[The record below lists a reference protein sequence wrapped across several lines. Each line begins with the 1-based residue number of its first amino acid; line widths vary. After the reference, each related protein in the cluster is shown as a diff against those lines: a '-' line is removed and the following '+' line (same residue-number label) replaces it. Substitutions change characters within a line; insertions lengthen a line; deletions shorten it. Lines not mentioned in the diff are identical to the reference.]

1 MHLVNYLQQEL
12 PKDTRITRYVDIH
25 SFLYFITQSK
35 LRFARLDSFED
46 INEGFT
52 LLNAASVASIKHTDK
67 MKMAGQIK
75 ERNRRLQE
83 DFKHQQQNLFACC
96 WYMGEKE
103 SVAMWNLYSNPD
115 SVAIRFYAA
124 ELIELVNKITLKE
137 AKDFSKLMYGLVEY
151 IDLSEVEK
159 EEVKQKLKQHQCT
172 GFVKDNSFSHEQEFR
187 LIAEKNPEKDRETF
201 EFEIC
206 LGQLQ
211 NINFQ
216 IISHPK
222 MEDWKIRNILNV
234 LKCYK
239 LKEKYLPS
247 TLALKNVQ

>member
-1 MHLVNYLQQEL
+1 MQLVNYLQQEL
-12 PKDTRITRYVDIH
+12 PKNALITRYVDIH
-25 SFLYFITQSK
+25 GFLYFITQSK

-52 LLNAASVASIKHTDK
+52 LVNAASLNNVVHQDK
-67 MKMAGQIK
+67 LKMAEQIK

-96 WYMGEKE
+96 WYMGGKE

-115 SVAIRFYAA
+115 SVAIRFYAD
-124 ELIELVNKITLKE
+124 ELIKLVNKITLKE
-137 AKDFSKLMYGLVEY
+137 AKGFSKLMYGLVEY

-159 EEVKQKLKQHQCT
+159 EEIRNKLKQHQCT

-187 LIAEKNPEKDRETF
+187 FIAEKNTDNTHDTL

-206 LGQLQ
+206 LGELES
-211 NINFQ
+211 INFQ
-216 IISHPK
+216 VISHPK

-239 LKEKYLPS
+239 LEEKYLPS
-247 TLALKNVQ
+247 SLALKNVQ